1 MRLTARYI
9 SNSLYQFPVPRMLFE
24 GFSVSD
30 FHTIFQS
37 KEALYELVDF
47 IVGFIKVS
55 VKLFTSVQS
64 T

>member
-1 MRLTARYI
+1 
-9 SNSLYQFPVPRMLFE
+9 MLFE

-47 IVGFIKVS
+47 IVGFVKVIL
-55 VKLFTSVQS
+55 KMFTSVPPIQCPPKIVRRL
-64 T
+64 TKYKQ